1 MWVSG
6 PRSRRQEIEIGYLFL
21 RPLRGQG
28 LTTEAAQ
35 ACRDHGFLRLG
46 FTRLISLIDPA
57 NVASRRV
64 AEKIG
69 MTLEKEIPKWGK
81 RLCVYAITQ
90 AQRTG

>member
-1 MWVSG
+1 M
-6 PRSRRQEIEIGYLFL
+6 
-21 RPLRGQG
+21 
-28 LTTEAAQ
+28 
-35 ACRDHGFLRLG
+35 
-46 FTRLISLIDPA
+46 ISLIDPA